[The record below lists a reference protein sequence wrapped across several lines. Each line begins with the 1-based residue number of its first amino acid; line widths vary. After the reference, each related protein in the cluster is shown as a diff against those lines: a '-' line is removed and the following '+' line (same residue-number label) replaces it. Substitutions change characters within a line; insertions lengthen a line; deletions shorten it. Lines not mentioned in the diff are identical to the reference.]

1 MRKSWGFDTPL
12 VEVILATESAASLK
26 FQPNIC
32 GTELGTALRRADLLP
47 TRIIG
52 IKMADESSFVT
63 FYMDDSTCQIGGKK
77 HFILAAVSFESEDAV
92 LSQWVQQ
99 KAKFSLPPYAEVRWN
114 CRNLSIEQRRE
125 FIPIAG
131 QSTVLVVLD
140 DRSKQAAAMHVCEQA
155 WRFCQESGISGFRLR
170 FDENIVSDWKALK
183 THLDAFNPPCVGLC
197 EADSR
202 YEHLIQAADFVAGAM
217 KLKIDLGL
225 GERDPNEKI
234 FLAPDMAEGYGLTV
248 EEGCELGWFM
258 FASLRYCIWGK
269 TYAPPGNPEQ
279 PWKNTRGRGLIV
291 HSSVDQEMV
300 GKAVVNL
307 DDFFMG
313 RIH

>member
-1 MRKSWGFDTPL
+1 MR
-12 VEVILATESAASLK
+12 
-26 FQPNIC
+26 
-32 GTELGTALRRADLLP
+32 
-47 TRIIG
+47 
-52 IKMADESSFVT
+52 
-63 FYMDDSTCQIGGKK
+63 
-77 HFILAAVSFESEDAV
+77 
-92 LSQWVQQ
+92 
-99 KAKFSLPPYAEVRWN
+99 
-114 CRNLSIEQRRE
+114 
-125 FIPIAG
+125 
-131 QSTVLVVLD
+131 
-140 DRSKQAAAMHVCEQA
+140 VCEQA

-183 THLDAFNPPCVGLC
+183 THLHAFNPPCVGLC

-225 GERDPNEKI
+225 GERDPSEKI
-234 FLAPDMAEGYGLTV
+234 FLASDMAEGYGLTV

-269 TYAPPGNPEQ
+269 TYTPPGNPDQ

-291 HSSVDQEMV
+291 HSSVDQEML

-313 RIH
+313 CIH

>member
-1 MRKSWGFDTPL
+1 M
-12 VEVILATESAASLK
+12 
-26 FQPNIC
+26 
-32 GTELGTALRRADLLP
+32 
-47 TRIIG
+47 
-52 IKMADESSFVT
+52 
-63 FYMDDSTCQIGGKK
+63 
-77 HFILAAVSFESEDAV
+77 
-92 LSQWVQQ
+92 
-99 KAKFSLPPYAEVRWN
+99 
-114 CRNLSIEQRRE
+114 
-125 FIPIAG
+125 
-131 QSTVLVVLD
+131 
-140 DRSKQAAAMHVCEQA
+140 
-155 WRFCQESGISGFRLR
+155 
-170 FDENIVSDWKALK
+170 
-183 THLDAFNPPCVGLC
+183 GLC

-313 RIH
+313 CIH

>member
-1 MRKSWGFDTPL
+1 
-12 VEVILATESAASLK
+12 
-26 FQPNIC
+26 
-32 GTELGTALRRADLLP
+32 
-47 TRIIG
+47 
-52 IKMADESSFVT
+52 
-63 FYMDDSTCQIGGKK
+63 
-77 HFILAAVSFESEDAV
+77 
-92 LSQWVQQ
+92 
-99 KAKFSLPPYAEVRWN
+99 
-114 CRNLSIEQRRE
+114 
-125 FIPIAG
+125 
-131 QSTVLVVLD
+131 
-140 DRSKQAAAMHVCEQA
+140 MHVCEQA

-197 EADSR
+197 EADSG
-202 YEHLIQAADFVAGAM
+202 YEHLIQAADFLAGAM

-234 FLAPDMAEGYGLTV
+234 FLTRDMAEGYGLTV

-269 TYAPPGNPEQ
+269 TYTPPGNPYQ

-313 RIH
+313 CIH